1 MPFSETIAVYTEN
14 HTVRTVHDTFQHS
27 YHLAPGRSCM
37 TQRQMLKD
45 FLDTSHVLLHKY
57 SPEELLS
64 QVLTTFLSVYPPL
77 IAIRYRGSAS

>member
-1 MPFSETIAVYTEN
+1 MKSVPQRKHKSYSAKAVWLMPFSETIAVYTEN

-45 FLDTSHVLLHKY
+45 FVDTSHVLLHKY
-57 SPEELLS
+57 SEINLPTL
-64 QVLTTFLSVYPPL
+64 
-77 IAIRYRGSAS
+77 